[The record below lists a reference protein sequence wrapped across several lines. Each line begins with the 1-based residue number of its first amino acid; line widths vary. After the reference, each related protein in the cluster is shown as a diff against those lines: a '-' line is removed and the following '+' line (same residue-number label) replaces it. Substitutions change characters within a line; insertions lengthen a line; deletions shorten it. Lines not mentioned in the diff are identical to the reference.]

1 MEKNK
6 LKNQPCYDKDGNFL
20 GWFSRSVATTVC
32 IFRKNGNDLQVL
44 LQKRGKGCPDNVG
57 KWCHVCGYLEFDR
70 TLEENAVKEAFEEVG
85 IKLNKDKLSLLKIS
99 SNPSENHQ
107 NVSVHFY
114 YFVSEG
120 EDFDLSIAEGGE
132 KDEVECAEWFTVG
145 KFKYYNYELEIA
157 TDEEPS
163 NIYEYVS
170 WLDIYEYKL
179 HEKDFA
185 FNHDDLILKAM
196 EQNFYIDRIYE
207 NEKEYKEYW
216 S

>member
-1 MEKNK
+1 MKENK

-57 KWCHVCGYLEFDR
+57 KWCNVCGYLEFDR

-85 IKLNKDKLSLLKIS
+85 IKLFKNKLDLFRINA
-99 SNPSENHQ
+99 NPSENHQ
-107 NVSVHFY
+107 NVSVHFF
-114 YFVSEG
+114 YFASEG

-145 KFKYYNYELEIA
+145 KFRYYNYDLEIV
-157 TDEEPS
+157 TDEKPAYTS
-163 NIYEYVS
+163 DYER

-179 HEKDFA
+179 REKDFA
-185 FNHDDLILKAM
+185 FNHDELILKAM
-196 EQNFYIDRIYE
+196 KQHFDIERIYE
-207 NEKEYKEYW
+207 TEEWYRE
-216 S
+216 